1 MTCRRF
7 SANVIQ
13 ICWIKH
19 RFRVSHGDLNMKHW
33 ISSAV
38 IYQINLRS
46 LAAREPRNAFE
57 AVREKPAM
65 LSPLAYVTANLP
77 AIKKLGVNVLYLMPP
92 YPMGVEGRKGI
103 GSPYSIRDFRAV
115 EPECGTQ
122 AELAGFVRR
131 AHKLHLRV
139 ILDITPNHTS
149 RDHAW
154 ITAHPEFYVKND
166 QGGIFYDCDWS
177 DTAKLDYTNPALRQE
192 MIDVYSHWLGLLGK
206 DESGQPDGVD
216 GFRLDMAH
224 FINDKTFWNEAMPKL
239 RAMNPDRELLFLAEC
254 YGTQNNI
261 DLFSRGINAAYDD
274 DFYKVCQYLYAVNDA
289 GMSVIIPSPDAQ
301 QNSDFLDKY
310 EAFKAGGIAAA
321 METALLNYESILP
334 PGDEAPHLARYT
346 DNHDEGRGAYR
357 FGDGAVHAVNRL
369 IFLSDHCLPFLLTGE
384 EFGAVNR
391 PSIHGR
397 LNPCDKGRRLLRNG
411 EVMREEGVE
420 FEGNLFARGTERRA
434 DWFNFFRELI
444 LLRLKTKELTRGK
457 FMLIDAGEV
466 CTSPERTVV
475 AFERRMRR
483 SAVRCAV
490 NLGPEPRDLAHA
502 QLFAGEILYG
512 ELADGRLA
520 PYSAVVVRIA
530 N

>member
-1 MTCRRF
+1 
-7 SANVIQ
+7 
-13 ICWIKH
+13 
-19 RFRVSHGDLNMKHW
+19 MKHW
-33 ISSAV
+33 ISSAI

-46 LAAREPRNAFE
+46 LAAREPRNAIE
-57 AVREKPAM
+57 AAREKPAA

-103 GSPYSIRDFRAV
+103 GSPYSIRDFHAV
-115 EPECGTQ
+115 EPEYGTH
-122 AELAGFVRR
+122 AELAEFVRR

-154 ITAHPEFYVKND
+154 ISSRPEFYVKNAD
-166 QGGIFYDCDWS
+166 GGIFYDCDWS

-192 MIDVYSHWLGLLGK
+192 MIEVYNHWLSRLGQ
-206 DESGQPDGVD
+206 DETGHPDGVD

-224 FINDKTFWNEAMPKL
+224 FINDKSFWNEAMPKL

-261 DLFSRGINAAYDD
+261 DLFARGINAAYDD
-274 DFYKVCQYLYAVNDA
+274 DFYKVCQYLYAVTEA
-289 GMSVIIPSPDAQ
+289 GVSVIMPSPDVQ
-301 QNSDFLDKY
+301 KNSDFLDKY
-310 EAFKAGGIAAA
+310 EAFKTGGIAAA

-334 PGDEAPHLARYT
+334 PGDEAPRLARYT

-357 FGDGAVHAVNRL
+357 FGEGAVRAVNQL
-369 IFLSDHCLPFLLTGE
+369 IFLSNHCIPFLLTGE

-397 LNPCDKGRRLLRNG
+397 MHPCDKGRRLLRDG
-411 EVMREEGVE
+411 KVLLEEGVE
-420 FEGNLFARGTERRA
+420 FEGNLFARGFEDRA
-434 DWFNFFRELI
+434 GWYKFFKTLI

-457 FMLIDAGEV
+457 FMLIDAGEN
-466 CTSPERTVV
+466 CEQPGRTVV
-475 AFERRMRR
+475 AFERRLRR

-490 NLGPEPRDLAHA
+490 NLGPEPRELKNA
-502 QLFAGEILYG
+502 QLFAGEVLYG
-512 ELADGRLA
+512 GLQGDSL
-520 PYSAVVVRIA
+520 PPFSSIVVRIA